1 MTVLDPG
8 SVEDLLKNAPT
19 QNETILQFVKRVASL
34 STPDQIEW
42 ITGSKEQRT
51 EIADKLVAAGT
62 LVKLDKQKDSYYAAS
77 DPDDVARV
85 EDRTFICSEKE
96 EDAGPLNH
104 LSLIHI

>member
-62 LVKLDKQKDSYYAAS
+62 LVKLDKQKDS
-77 DPDDVARV
+77 
-85 EDRTFICSEKE
+85 DRKSVV
-96 EDAGPLNH
+96 
-104 LSLIHI
+104 